1 MNSVRKGL
9 VQVTLLLIF
18 FSTSSAA
25 RSPIA
30 IGAGFYLPDSINE
43 MTIRYKVFK
52 NLIVLPVVI
61 NDSVK
66 VNLILDTGCRNLVLF
81 GKQFHKLLKVTSGR
95 QIQFSGLGSGAPVYG
110 SLSIDNKVSIH
121 QVLGEQIPIVV
132 VSNKNILD
140 GYRDIHGVVGYEIFL
155 KFEIELNPK
164 KQTITFRPG
173 ARASAPTGFE
183 KVPLKLIDA
192 RPVIDSEIFL
202 TSASSRKCELMIDTG
217 SALGLLL
224 KTTNLDEFSLF
235 SGEST
240 TLGYGFNGKISGF
253 KIFSDVLRLATFDM
267 FKLPTGVIES
277 PWHNYASIGMAVLK
291 DYVVVLNYCKSY
303 ACFKSI

>member
-25 RSPIA
+25 RIS
-30 IGAGFYLPDSINE
+30 GFYLPDSINE

-52 NLIVLPVVI
+52 NLIILPVVI
-61 NDSVK
+61 NDSIT

-81 GKQFHKLLKVTSGR
+81 GKQFQKLLKMSSGR

-132 VSNKNILD
+132 VPNKNILD

-224 KTTNLDEFSLF
+224 KTTNLDEFSF
-235 SGEST
+235 SEEST

>member
-25 RSPIA
+25 RIPIA

-52 NLIVLPVVI
+52 NLIILPVVI
-61 NDSVK
+61 NDSIT

-81 GKQFHKLLKVTSGR
+81 GKQFQKLLKMSSGR

-110 SLSIDNKVSIH
+110 SLSLDNKVSIH

-132 VSNKNILD
+132 VPNKNILD

-155 KFEIELNPK
+155 KFEIELDPRR
-164 KQTITFRPG
+164 QTITFRPG
-173 ARASAPTGFE
+173 ARASAPAGFK
-183 KVPLKLIDA
+183 KVPLKLIDS
-192 RPVIDSEIFL
+192 RPVIDSEIVL
-202 TSASSRKCELMIDTG
+202 TSKASKKCELMIDTG

-224 KTTNLDEFSLF
+224 KTTNLDEFTFYENETSI
-235 SGEST
+235 
-240 TLGYGFNGKISGF
+240 LGYGFNGQISGF
-253 KIFSDVLRLATFDM
+253 RVLSEVLRLATFDM
-267 FKLPTGVIES
+267 FKLPTGIIES